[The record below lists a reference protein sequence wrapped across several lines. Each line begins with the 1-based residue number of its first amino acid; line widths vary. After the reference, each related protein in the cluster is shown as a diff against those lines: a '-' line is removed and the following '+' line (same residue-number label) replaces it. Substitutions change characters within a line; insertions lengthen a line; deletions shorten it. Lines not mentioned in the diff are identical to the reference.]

1 MARNHTKRPGNR
13 PPGPAGNRPQS
24 GQLNRPERDNPG
36 RDRPG
41 HEKEGGPVWLW
52 GTHAVLAALANPD
65 RQFLQFLATENA
77 AERLPKG
84 QLTPQI
90 ITGKKLDQRLPPG
103 AVHQGI
109 AVKAEPLEAA
119 ALEDLIAEGAT
130 RVAVLDQVSDPHN
143 LGAIFRSAAA
153 FGFTGLILQTRHAPP
168 ISGVVAKSAAG
179 AIETVTEV
187 RAVNIARALEQLAEA
202 GFHTVGLAGESTRPL
217 DLAVKGAA
225 KVAVVLGAE
234 GAGLRPAV
242 AKACAE
248 LARIPIASDMES
260 LNVSNAAAIAFYEAS
275 RGSFP
280 VA

>member
-1 MARNHTKRPGNR
+1 MNLMARNHPKRPGNR
-13 PPGPAGNRPQS
+13 PPGPPGARPGPAS
-24 GQLNRPERDNPG
+24 FARPER
-36 RDRPG
+36 
-41 HEKEGGPVWLW
+41 EKEGGPVWLW

-77 AERLPKG
+77 AERLPK
-84 QLTPQI
+84 LALSPQI
-90 ITGKKLDQRLPPG
+90 ITGKELDQRLPPG

-109 AVKAEPLEAA
+109 AIKAEPLEAL

-143 LGAIFRSAAA
+143 LGAVFRSAAA
-153 FGFTGLILQTRHAPP
+153 FGFTGLVLQTRHAPP

-179 AIETVTEV
+179 AVETVIEV
-187 RAVNIARALEQLAEA
+187 RTVNIARALEQLGEA
-202 GFHTVGLAGESTRPL
+202 GFHTVGLAGESSRPL

-225 KVAVVLGAE
+225 KVAIVLGAE
-234 GAGLRPAV
+234 GSGLRPAV
-242 AKACAE
+242 ANACAE
-248 LARIPIASDMES
+248 LARIPIASAMES

-280 VA
+280 AA